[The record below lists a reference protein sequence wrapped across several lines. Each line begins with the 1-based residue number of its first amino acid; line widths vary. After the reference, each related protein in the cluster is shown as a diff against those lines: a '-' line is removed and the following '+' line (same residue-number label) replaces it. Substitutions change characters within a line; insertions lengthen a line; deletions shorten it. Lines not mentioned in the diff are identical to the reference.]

1 LISRTTERFWE
12 SYNSLSTEVKKKA
25 KKAFQ
30 LFQKEPNYPGLHF
43 KRIHT
48 SKLVY
53 SIRITKSYRALGVV
67 MDEEIVWFWIGSHSE
82 YDKLIKTIKETG
94 I

>member
-1 LISRTTERFWE
+1 MISRTTDRFWQ
-12 SYNSLSTEVKKKA
+12 SYDTLPTEVKKKA

-30 LFQKEPNYPGLHF
+30 LFQKEPTYPGLHF

-67 MDEEIVWFWIGSHSE
+67 MDEEIVWFWIGSHSD
-82 YDKLIKTIKETG
+82 YDKLIKTIKEKG